1 MKAVVLEIRNRK
13 AAVLTNG
20 GQIIKVNNNDFM
32 VGQEINIMDAS
43 ERIYDMAKS
52 AAKWMPAAVAAAF
65 LVLVG
70 RFTSVANEPYGVV
83 SLDVNPSIEFTI
95 NNRD

>member
-32 VGQEINIMDAS
+32 VGQEINIMDG
-43 ERIYDMAKS
+43 
-52 AAKWMPAAVAAAF
+52 P
-65 LVLVG
+65 L
-70 RFTSVANEPYGVV
+70 P
-83 SLDVNPSIEFTI
+83 
-95 NNRD
+95 

>member
-65 LVLVG
+65 SWRRSGPAQPRMIL
-70 RFTSVANEPYGVV
+70 AP
-83 SLDVNPSIEFTI
+83 
-95 NNRD
+95 